1 MTNIF
6 HKKDGLTDAVKS
18 VMEVNQF
25 HREAEAQVNEMFG
38 VVSRKALPHEQQAS
52 WDAEFNKII
61 SEGAMKR
68 MSMGDDG
75 GMETYK
81 KKPEGMKPKGMKM
94 ADKDYD
100 GDGKIETSTDE
111 WKGSRDKAIKKS
123 MAMDEEEQIDE
134 MDALDKKRM
143 TSTAAQVNKAGKS
156 DSAPEIRKA
165 AGAMQRSRVNID
177 KASDRLD
184 RGGEMSG
191 PTPKKVAIE
200 EKKLTDAEMAKRE
213 EIVKSMK
220 KKAAGFEKRYPGR
233 GKEVMYATATKQ
245 AKELAEESLDS
256 IQEEIATNLYAELN
270 YVMEQHG
277 EEAGDEWIANL
288 SEEQLA
294 IMEGFMDY
302 LKSKFGTQSMRK
314 DVEKK
319 YGGEKP
325 TLSGSIGGSAA
336 RKAEKDR
343 LAMGAREAGTY
354 GKQYAKP
361 KPKPTVSSVDPKTA
375 NAQSAANRA
384 KADASRPTAD
394 MARKALNNK
403 PTAPAAKAP
412 APAPVKKAKPTAP
425 APVKRVSNI
434 KGGETAASYA
444 KRSAQFGKERGGGR

>member
-61 SEGAMKR
+61 SEGAIKR
-68 MSMGDDG
+68 MGD
-75 GMETYK
+75 METYK
-81 KKPEGMKPKGMKM
+81 KKPEDYSPKQMMIAKIAGNPKKID
-94 ADKDYD
+94 AQDLAALRA
-100 GDGKIETSTDE
+100 GK
-111 WKGSRDKAIKKS
+111 K
-123 MAMDEEEQIDE
+123 MDEEEQIDE

-200 EKKLTDAEMAKRE
+200 EKVKNKYAVGMAAAMKSTGDEPPLKKSTIKKAHEIAKKIGESAETESAFNSGMKDAEK
-213 EIVKSMK
+213 KSKNEK
-220 KKAAGFEKRYPGR
+220 KKNKAIKKKRQRIQGPG
-233 GKEVMYATATKQ
+233 GLYKNITKVYGESKQ

-277 EEAGDEWIANL
+277 EEAANEWIANL

-294 IMEGFMDY
+294 IMENM
-302 LKSKFGTQSMRK
+302 
-314 DVEKK
+314 
-319 YGGEKP
+319 
-325 TLSGSIGGSAA
+325 
-336 RKAEKDR
+336 
-343 LAMGAREAGTY
+343 
-354 GKQYAKP
+354 
-361 KPKPTVSSVDPKTA
+361 
-375 NAQSAANRA
+375 
-384 KADASRPTAD
+384 
-394 MARKALNNK
+394 
-403 PTAPAAKAP
+403 
-412 APAPVKKAKPTAP
+412 
-425 APVKRVSNI
+425 
-434 KGGETAASYA
+434 
-444 KRSAQFGKERGGGR
+444 